1 MFKNL
6 EIKILLLVILGSLL
20 FISCEDETKTLD
32 STLFGYEFFPLEE
45 GKYWIYKMDQTLVKS
60 QGTVTENSVFYLR
73 EDVTESFVNTTGDT
87 IYKIQRSMSDSF
99 DGSYVTTDVWTAQ
112 ITEEAAYRT
121 EENLRFVKMV
131 FPFNVGTTW
140 EGNLFDNLVEV
151 IVAEETVQAYKD
163 WGDYEVTAKG
173 IAVSVEGNNYDNV
186 VTIDQANVEDNDIEY
201 RIAKEQYAV
210 GVGMIKKELSILDTQ
225 CPCPGQTWLEKAEAG
240 FILTQ
245 TLVETN

>member
-6 EIKILLLVILGSLL
+6 EIKLLLLVILGSLL
-20 FISCEDETKTLD
+20 LVSCEDETKTLD

-45 GKYWIYKMDQTLVKS
+45 GKYWIYKMDQTLIKN
-60 QGTVTENSVFYLR
+60 QGTVTENSIFYLR
-73 EDVTESFVNTTGDT
+73 EDITERFVNTTGDT
-87 IYKIQRSMSDSF
+87 IYKIERSTSESF
-99 DGSYVTTDVWTAQ
+99 DGNYVTTDVWTAQ

-131 FPFNVGTTW
+131 FPFYVGTTW

-163 WGDYEVTAKG
+163 WGDYKIAAKG
-173 IAVSVEGNNYDNV
+173 IAVSVEGINYDNV
-186 VTIDQANVEDNDIEY
+186 VTIDQASVLENDIEY
-201 RIAKEQYAV
+201 RVASEQYAL
-210 GVGMIKKELSILDTQ
+210 GVGMIKKQLAILDTQ
-225 CPCPGQTWLEKAEAG
+225 CECEGQTWLEKAEAG
-240 FILTQ
+240 FTLTQ